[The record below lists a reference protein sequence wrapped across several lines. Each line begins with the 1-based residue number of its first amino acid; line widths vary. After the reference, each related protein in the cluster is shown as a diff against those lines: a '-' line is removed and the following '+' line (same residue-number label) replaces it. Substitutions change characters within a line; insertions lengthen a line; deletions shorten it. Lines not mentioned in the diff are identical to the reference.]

1 MAQPRQTKAKAPR
14 APRKATKK
22 AKRSHLELQWIREWN
37 RQGGPP
43 LVEEHRFHPVRKW
56 RADFAHIESMT
67 LIEVEGGASG
77 GRHTRIGG
85 FKADLEKYLTAHLYG
100 WRVIRIG
107 AHQVRGHIIRAVI
120 GSLRGESYSEA
131 DSAESPD
138 EDLDSAESMD
148 EDDTW
153 PAGADPGAGGRA
165 VCGLPGYEGD
175 PAAAAFSSPRGVPGS
190 APPAWLTA
198 GLGLN

>member
-1 MAQPRQTKAKAPR
+1 MAKQGQTKAKAPR
-14 APRKATKK
+14 APRKAAAPRKK

-37 RQGGPP
+37 RQGGPA
-43 LVEEHRFHPVRKW
+43 LEEEFRFHPVRKW
-56 RADFAHIESMT
+56 RADFAHIESKT

-100 WRVIRIG
+100 WTVIRIG
-107 AHQVRGHIIRAVI
+107 AHQVKGHIIRAVI
-120 GSLRGESYSEA
+120 GSLRGESYSES

-138 EDLDSAESMD
+138 EDMDSAESMD

-153 PAGADPGAGGRA
+153 PAGADPGAGWGG
-165 VCGLPGYEGD
+165 VGHGLRIPGE
-175 PAAAAFSSPRGVPGS
+175 SPGS
-190 APPAWLTA
+190 SPPAWLAA